1 MGLERG
7 LVLVVGGI
15 VGGGVEGGG
24 FESEE
29 GLDDWRIRM
38 SW

>member
-24 FESEE
+24 FDSEE
-29 GLDDWRIRM
+29 GLAD
-38 SW
+38 